1 MRQRESSNLI
11 DACGDFVIRTLVK
24 YLDPIYVYHGIYHTL
39 EVVQNSKVIGFN
51 SNLTPQEYEN
61 LIIAAWFHDT
71 GFIEKNKGHEEVSAK
86 IALNFLEKF
95 HLNEENIAAIKNAIL
110 RTNIELDPVEKIDM
124 VLRDADLA
132 HLGKED
138 FVVKQELLRIEWENS
153 LGQTYTDYEW
163 AQSNLKFL
171 TWHQYYTEFA
181 KKFYQPEKQANIDSF
196 KLQIEMHDKA
206 KEKYES
212 GN

>member
-1 MRQRESSNLI
+1 MRQRESSSLI
-11 DACGDFVIRTLVK
+11 DSCGDFVIRTLVK
-24 YLDPIYVYHGIYHTL
+24 YLDPMYVYHGIYHTL

-51 SNLTPQEYEN
+51 SNLTPDEYEN

-71 GFIEKNKGHEEVSAK
+71 GFVEINKGHEEVSAK
-86 IALNFLEKF
+86 LALKFLADYEISDDS
-95 HLNEENIAAIKNAIL
+95 LVAIKNAIL

-163 AQSNLKFL
+163 AKSNYNFL
-171 TWHQYYTEFA
+171 TWHKYYTEYA
-181 KKFYQPEKQANIDSF
+181 IKFYQPEKQANIDSF
-196 KLQIEMHDKA
+196 MMQIQLY
-206 KEKYES
+206 EKS
-212 GN
+212 KNN